1 MAVYVIGDIQGCLT
15 SLQSLLKTIKFK
27 PQQDQ
32 VWFVGDLVN
41 RGPDSLETLRFI
53 HSLGDSAR
61 CVLGNHDIHL
71 IACHAGVKKCKAD
84 SSLNA
89 VLEDAKADQWIHW
102 LRQQPLLHHDPQLD
116 WLMVHAGL
124 LAEWDLTTAKR
135 CAHEL
140 ETQLRSD
147 NHVEFITNIY
157 GDEPRQWSEDLA
169 DSERW
174 RLSMN
179 AFTRMRMCDPQGALD
194 LSYKGPV
201 EKNGTGLRPWFELK
215 RATEKQRIV
224 FGHWSALG
232 LVKRDNLLA
241 IDTGCLWG
249 NKLTAARID
258 CDTPIITSI
267 DCPNYYQAV

>member
-1 MAVYVIGDIQGCLT
+1 MPVYAIGDIQGCLA
-15 SLQSLLKTIKFK
+15 SLKLLLKKIDFK
-27 PQQDQ
+27 AGQDQ

-41 RGPDSLETLRFI
+41 RGPESLETLRFI

-71 IACHAGVKKCKAD
+71 IACHAGVKSCKPQ

-89 VLEDAKADQWIHW
+89 VLEDAEADRWIHW

-124 LAEWDLTTAKR
+124 LAEWDLATAKQ
-135 CAHEL
+135 CANEL
-140 ETQLRSD
+140 ESQLRSD
-147 NHVEFITNIY
+147 NYVEFITNIY
-157 GDEPRQWSEDLA
+157 GDEPRQWSTTLEQ
-169 DSERW
+169 SERW

-179 AFTRMRMCDPQGALD
+179 AFTRMRMCDQQGALD
-194 LSYKGPV
+194 FSYKGSL
-201 EKNGTGLRPWFELK
+201 EKNDTGLRPWFELE
-215 RATEKQRIV
+215 RANQEQRII

-232 LVKRDNLLA
+232 LIKRDNLLA

-258 CDTPIITSI
+258 CDSPIITSI
-267 DCPNYYQAV
+267 DCPSYR

>member
-1 MAVYVIGDIQGCLT
+1 MAVYVIGDIQGCLA
-15 SLQSLLKTIKFK
+15 SLQLLLETIEFK
-27 PQQDQ
+27 AQQDQ

-41 RGPDSLETLRFI
+41 RGPDSLGTLRFI

-71 IACHAGVKKCKAD
+71 IACHAGIKSYKPE

-89 VLEDAKADQWIHW
+89 VLKDAEADQWIHW

-124 LAEWDLTTAKR
+124 LAEWDLATAKR

-147 NHVEFITNIY
+147 NYVEFIANIY
-157 GDEPRQWSEDLA
+157 GDKPTQWSEDLER
-169 DSERW
+169 SERW

-179 AFTRMRMCDPQGALD
+179 AFTRMRMCDQYGALD
-194 LSYKGPV
+194 FSYKGAPA
-201 EKNGTGLRPWFELK
+201 NNTTGLTPWFELK
-215 RATEKQRIV
+215 RASEKQRIA
-224 FGHWSALG
+224 FGHWSTLG
-232 LVKRDNLLA
+232 LVARDNLLA

-258 CDTPIITSI
+258 CDTPVITSI
-267 DCPNYYQAV
+267 DCHSYR